1 MLSISAQT
9 HLKGIGMT
17 RSLKIMA
24 IRLLRLSGRSLSGG
38 SFLNSGS
45 FLRCGVFRF
54 DFSLLS
60 SGLFQSGSL
69 FLLRSLL
76 HRFDRLRGRCSSGSF
91 DFSLLSGGLLLGS
104 GLCGFDGFGS
114 RSCLHS
120 FFSNLP
126 GSRFLRSSCLR
137 LRFCR
142 IGFLQLCEIPPVLPS
157 SAAATESGLVF
168 IPFLLSS

>member
-17 RSLKIMA
+17 RSLKIME

-104 GLCGFDGFGS
+104 GFLLGSGLCGFDGFGS
-114 RSCLHS
+114 
-120 FFSNLP
+120 
-126 GSRFLRSSCLR
+126 SSCLR